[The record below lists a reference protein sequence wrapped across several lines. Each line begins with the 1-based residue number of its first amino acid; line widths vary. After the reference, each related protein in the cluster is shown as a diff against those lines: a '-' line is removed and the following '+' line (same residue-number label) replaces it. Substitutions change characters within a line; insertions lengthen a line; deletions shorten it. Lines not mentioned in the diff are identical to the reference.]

1 MTESAGELY
10 GPGARTL
17 QDHFDARRLADR
29 LNEATVTSTID
40 ERTASYLERATYFFL
55 STVDAH
61 GFPDVSYKGGR
72 AGFLQVPD
80 KQTLRFPSYDGNGM
94 YRSLG
99 NIQETGKVAMLF
111 IRQTKN
117 ANRIRIHGSATVLL
131 DEHSVSTF
139 EGAEAVVEVEV
150 TRIFP
155 NCPRYI
161 HDLESGTTSEF
172 APGGPTPP
180 PEPEW
185 KQWDTFADV
194 LPEK

>member
-1 MTESAGELY
+1 MCIRS
-10 GPGARTL
+10 
-17 QDHFDARRLADR
+17 
-29 LNEATVTSTID
+29 
-40 ERTASYLERATYFFL
+40 
-55 STVDAH
+55 
-61 GFPDVSYKGGR
+61 SYKGGR

-111 IRQTKN
+111 IRQNKN

-161 HDLESGTTSEF
+161 HDIESGTPSEI
-172 APGGPTPP
+172 APGGPPPP
-180 PEPEW
+180 PEPGSSCST
-185 KQWDTFADV
+185 KGGGAPTGGTPAPAALQLPQRCLAFLRPSLSPAQLFASASPSCP
-194 LPEK
+194 LST